1 MDCSLPGSSVYG
13 IPQAKILEWVSISF
27 SRGSSQPKD
36 QTRVFCISCIAGEFF
51 NHWTVGEARYN
62 TYHDTIAIGSF
73 FQDEWRMTT
82 DSMVSPQIFFFF
94 RVSQECFCFH
104 WILYCKY
111 IIGIQQ
117 RNHENIH
124 KTYKIFICGSFH
136 APDNFSFYWG
146 DVLKNNIAPLQGSRS
161 LLWFSSFHT
170 ICIISFMGSLPRYLC
185 TCVFLWS
192 AEVLSPHSTA
202 VSEFMEYLSRKQL
215 FMSSGLS
222 CNRTRAGD

>member
-1 MDCSLPGSSVYG
+1 MSNSLWPYRLYSPSGSSVHG
-13 IPQAKILEWVSISF
+13 ILQARILEWVASSF

-51 NHWTVGEARYN
+51 NHWTVGEAQYN

-124 KTYKIFICGSFH
+124 KTYKNIHLWLFPCPWQLLILLRWC
-136 APDNFSFYWG
+136 
-146 DVLKNNIAPLQGSRS
+146 LK
-161 LLWFSSFHT
+161 
-170 ICIISFMGSLPRYLC
+170 
-185 TCVFLWS
+185 
-192 AEVLSPHSTA
+192 
-202 VSEFMEYLSRKQL
+202 K
-215 FMSSGLS
+215 
-222 CNRTRAGD
+222 